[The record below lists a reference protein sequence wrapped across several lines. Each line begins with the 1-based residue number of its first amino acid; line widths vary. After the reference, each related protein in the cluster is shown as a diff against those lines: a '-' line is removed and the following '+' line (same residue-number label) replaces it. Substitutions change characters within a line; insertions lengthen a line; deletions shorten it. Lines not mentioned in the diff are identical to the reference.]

1 MVPVRFHP
9 GEEPTADNPPQEGG
23 RLNMLLSYGGWEPE
37 PWVDRLPRLLEP
49 MGITSHRA
57 RSGREAS
64 EVIRATPIHVAI
76 VDLGLPLDASE
87 SDVRRAAFAEGGIHL
102 LSLLQRMGTTP
113 PTVVVKRGKT
123 TRDDQRELSA
133 ALRAGA
139 FAVVDRPRESRD
151 VELVLEVLRRL
162 VTKHYEGRWPA

>member
-1 MVPVRFHP
+1 
-9 GEEPTADNPPQEGG
+9 
-23 RLNMLLSYGGWEPE
+23 MLLSYGGWEPE